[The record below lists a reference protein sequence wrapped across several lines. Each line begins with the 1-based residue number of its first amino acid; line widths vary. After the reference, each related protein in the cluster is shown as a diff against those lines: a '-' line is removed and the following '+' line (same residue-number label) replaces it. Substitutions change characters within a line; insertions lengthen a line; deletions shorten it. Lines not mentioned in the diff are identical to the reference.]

1 MDLTQRQMEVSCQ
14 LETHALNILSS
25 YSAKICGIRDSL
37 QMRNFNARC
46 RPKMKLRCFY
56 NSRSMNKSN
65 ATLRLARL
73 KHSIRETRIYCT
85 GIEVQSFSKTIGSH
99 SKTWTSK
106 SKSHS
111 HTCPSISS
119 QTIGRVGAHSAS
131 SRAPKK
137 TSTSQFRSVKSNL
150 TIGKIRSRR
159 KL

>member
-1 MDLTQRQMEVSCQ
+1 MDHIRKQIEVSCQ
-14 LETHALNILSS
+14 LEIHARNILSS

-37 QMRNFNARC
+37 QTRNFNARC
-46 RPKMKLRCFY
+46 RPRMRLRCFY
-56 NSRSMNKSN
+56 SSHNMSKSN

-85 GIEVQSFSKTIGSH
+85 GIEVQSFSKTIESH
-99 SKTWTSK
+99 SKTWTSR

-119 QTIGRVGAHSAS
+119 RTTGRVEVHSAS

-137 TSTSQFRSVKSNL
+137 TSISQFRSVKSNL
-150 TIGKIRSRR
+150 TIGKILSRR